1 MGALLKS
8 SSLARFRGFVSEHQL
23 GIILTVGVV
32 VRLILMPISAHP
44 FDMYVW
50 YNAALSIVK
59 NGPLSVH
66 FFPPVQGYFLL
77 IPLAYL
83 YNWLVHTFSWGSF
96 GPISMAS
103 ISPALNYYPS
113 LNALYVPGVLF
124 SFIEK
129 VPLLFSDFFATI
141 LLYKIVLSLTGKKG
155 LAETAAILWFLNPYL
170 IWVSSVWG
178 MWDTLPALF
187 SLACVYFLLKKK
199 FVLSSVCLM
208 LGIFLKVYPLLFLLP
223 ITFYILRTSPVGDRL
238 KNLAKFYSVIVIPSI
253 FLLVTFSGSAMA
265 FLTSWFF
272 PNSNVV
278 AGIIANPSANPLGL
292 GLTYWTLL
300 GPDRLV
306 NYPLN
311 SGFVSTMMILSTA
324 LVLSFVTLGYLRI
337 SKMGFQKP
345 AYELSAALL
354 FCIFAFFL
362 SFRIVDEQF
371 LVWALPFLIIL
382 FTGTRIKTA
391 LYWVASFVA
400 LFYIILN
407 CPLPLFFLPLSPW
420 AANSLVAFL
429 QILKSIQ
436 TIRMIVLVILGCLFS
451 TVTIF
456 ALIQIN
462 KLIQIRSN
470 NRTTTI

>member
-8 SSLARFRGFVSEHQL
+8 SSLARFRGFVSEHKL

-32 VRLILMPISAHP
+32 VRLVLMPISAHP

-50 YNAALSIVK
+50 YDAALSIVK

-83 YNWLVHTFSWGSF
+83 YNWLVRTFSWGSF

-113 LNALYVPGVLF
+113 LNALYVPGMLF

-187 SLACVYFLLKKK
+187 SLACLYFLLKKK

-223 ITFYILRTSPVGDRL
+223 ITFYILRTSAIGDRL
-238 KNLAKFYSVIVIPSI
+238 KNLAKFYSVIIIPSI
-253 FLLVTFSGSAMA
+253 LLLATFSGSITT
-265 FLTSWFF
+265 FLTQVFLAG
-272 PNSNVV
+272 SNAVT
-278 AGIIANPSANPLGL
+278 GIVTNPSANSLGL
-292 GLTYWTLL
+292 GLTYWTLF

-306 NYPLN
+306 NYPLT
-311 SGFVSTMMILSTA
+311 SVFVSTMMILSTA
-324 LVLSFVTLGYLRI
+324 LVLSFVTLSYLRI

-345 AYELSAALL
+345 AYDLSAALL
-354 FCIFAFFL
+354 FCVFAFFL
-362 SFRIVDEQF
+362 SFRIIDEQYF
-371 LVWALPFLIIL
+371 VWALPFLIIL
-382 FTGTRIKTA
+382 FIETKIKTA
-391 LYWVASFVA
+391 LYWFASFIA
-400 LFYIILN
+400 LFYVILN

-420 AANSLVAFL
+420 AANSLVSFL
-429 QILKSIQ
+429 QIFRSIQ
-436 TIRMIVLVILGCLFS
+436 TIRVILLAILGCLFS
-451 TVTIF
+451 AVTIF

-462 KLIQIRSN
+462 RQIKQ
-470 NRTTTI
+470 